1 MKLQSSKRKRIALLV
16 ESSLGSGRSI
26 LRGISQF
33 ARQVGNWELLY
44 APRGLEDVVPDWLE
58 SWEGDGVI
66 ARIQDE
72 GMLSALKKL
81 EIPVVDVLGVP
92 DHNLPLVRVDDEK
105 ISRKIAKH
113 FLNRSF
119 DHFSFYGIEGESWS
133 RRREDAF
140 RQATASG
147 KSYAAFNSLRGI
159 SECNSSH
166 FSKLKEW
173 LLSLPKPVAIMT
185 CSDQCGLTLVEACRA
200 ADITV
205 PEEVAVVSVD
215 NDRALCE
222 VATPNLSSIRGG
234 HQKVGLEAA
243 NLLNRLIDDTAV
255 SSDRILIPPNEIVV
269 RDSSDARSISDAGVR
284 KAIQFMREHLSEPIT
299 NETIARAVGLSR
311 TRMQVRFR
319 AEVGMSLREFLAERR
334 LRQAEKLIQSTDLTF
349 ADIAER
355 CGFRHHE
362 YLGYV
367 LKKERGITPR
377 KLRMEASSLSS

>member
-1 MKLQSSKRKRIALLV
+1 MKLQISKRKRIALLV

-33 ARQVGNWELLY
+33 SRQVGNWELLY

-92 DHNLPLVRVDDEK
+92 NHDLPLVRVDDEK
-105 ISRKIAKH
+105 ISGKIAKH
-113 FLNRSF
+113 FLDRSF
-119 DHFSFYGIEGESWS
+119 DHFAFYGIEGESWS

-147 KSYAAFNSLRGI
+147 KSYASLNSLRGI
-159 SECNSSH
+159 SECNSAH

-173 LLSLPKPVAIMT
+173 LLSLPKPLAMMT

-215 NDRALCE
+215 NDHALCE

-234 HQKVGLEAA
+234 HQKVGFEAA
-243 NLLNRLIDDTAV
+243 SLLNRLIDDTPV

-284 KAIQFMREHLSEPIT
+284 NAIQFMREHLSEPIT

-334 LRQAEKLIQSTDLTF
+334 LRQAEKLIQFTDLTF

-367 LKKERGITPR
+367 LKKERGVTPR
-377 KLRMEASSLSS
+377 KLRMESSSLSL